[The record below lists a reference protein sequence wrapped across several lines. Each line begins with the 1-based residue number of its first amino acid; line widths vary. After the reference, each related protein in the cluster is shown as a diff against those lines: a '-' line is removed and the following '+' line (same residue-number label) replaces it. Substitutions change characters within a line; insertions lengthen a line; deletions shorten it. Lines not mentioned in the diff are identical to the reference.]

1 MKYIREI
8 GTACYINRKLKTLFS
23 YVFVFLFYI
32 LRHDIYFT
40 MVVLLV
46 EELGHVVLAA
56 GNIQLGWVWSV
67 ITHMAKWLPP
77 FGEAATRLFQA
88 LPNVVDDADV
98 VPEQMGR

>member
-1 MKYIREI
+1 MD
-8 GTACYINRKLKTLFS
+8 RKLKTLFS

-56 GNIQLGWVWSV
+56 GNIQLGWVRSV

>member
-8 GTACYINRKLKTLFS
+8 VTACYMDRKLKTLFS
-23 YVFVFLFYI
+23 YVFVFLFHI

-56 GNIQLGWVWSV
+56 GNIQLRLGPVCDC
-67 ITHMAKWLPP
+67 THGEVASPP
-77 FGEAATRLFQA
+77 W
-88 LPNVVDDADV
+88 
-98 VPEQMGR
+98 